1 METYYLTTAIDYAN
15 APPHIGHAYEKIA
28 ADIVARYN
36 RLAGRDVFFLTG
48 TDEHGAKIEQAATD
62 AGQSPQEFVDAVVQ
76 RFKLA
81 WEKLLIS
88 HDRFIRTT
96 DEDHVAVVQEIFRR
110 MRDKGDVYKG
120 TYKGLYCEGCEDYK
134 RERDLDDQG
143 NCPLHKRKPKEMHE
157 ENYFFRLTAYKE
169 PLRKWLSTEGNVLPD
184 GRRREVLNQLE
195 DEDFGDFSVSRPRAS
210 LAWGIPV
217 PDDDEHVIYVWIDAL
232 TNYITGVG
240 FQHDDALWNKYW
252 PANLHLI
259 GKDIVKFHCI
269 YWPAMLMAANVELPK
284 LVFGHGFITVEGQK
298 MSKTLGNVLD
308 PVAMV
313 DEWNADGNGA
323 DRIRYYLFAANTFD
337 QDGDFSRKDFYAT
350 VNSHLANGLGNLLN
364 RALTLIDKNCE
375 GKVPAGAVDPGALK
389 IAVDAQAAFV
399 KEMEAFEFAK
409 ALEAIKSI
417 TDEAN
422 RYINDQKPWSMF
434 KEGKNAEGAAV
445 LLTSAELVKR
455 AAVLLAPFTPGL
467 SQKVWDQLGFE
478 GDICRVKLT
487 DSVMVSPI
495 PTGQAVRN
503 QGPVFLR
510 LEDAAPAGKA

>member
-15 APPHIGHAYEKIA
+15 AAPHIGHAYEKIA
-28 ADIVARYN
+28 ADIVARYY

-62 AGQSPQEFVDAVVQ
+62 AGQSPKQFVDGMAE

-81 WEKLLIS
+81 WSKLLIS
-88 HDRFIRTT
+88 HNRFIRTT
-96 DEDHVAVVQEIFRR
+96 DEDHKQVVQEVFRR
-110 MRDKGDVYKG
+110 MRNKGDVYKG

-134 RERDLDDQG
+134 RERDLDAEG
-143 NCPLHKRKPKEMHE
+143 NCPLHKKKPKEMHE
-157 ENYFFRLTAYKE
+157 ENYFFRLTKYKE
-169 PLRKWLSTEGNVLPD
+169 PLREWLSTEGNVLPD

-195 DEDFGDFSVSRPRAS
+195 DEDFGDFSVSRPKKS

-240 FQHDDALWNKYW
+240 FQHDEAKWKRYW

-269 YWPAMLMAANVELPK
+269 YWPAILMAADVELPK

-308 PVAMV
+308 PVQLV
-313 DEWNADGNGA
+313 DDFGA

-337 QDGDFSRKDFYAT
+337 QDGDFSKADFIAT

-364 RALTLIDKNCE
+364 RTLSLIDKNCE
-375 GKVPAGAVDPGALK
+375 SKVPAAQ
-389 IAVDAQAAFV
+389 VDAAALQV
-399 KEMEAFEFAK
+399 AAEAQKTYVTMMESFEFAK
-409 ALEAIKSI
+409 ALEALRSI
-417 TDEAN
+417 CDTAN
-422 RYINDQKPWSMF
+422 RFINDSQPWALF
-434 KEGKNAEGAAV
+434 KEGKTSEGQAV
-445 LLTSAELVKR
+445 LLTSLELIKR
-455 AAVLLAPFTPGL
+455 ATVMFTPFIPEF
-467 SQKVWDQLGFE
+467 SQAIWHQLGF
-478 GDICRVKLT
+478 DHDVTKLKLS
-487 DSVMVSPI
+487 DSVVSDTI
-495 PTGQAVRN
+495 PAGQQVRN
-503 QGPVFLR
+503 EGPVIQR
-510 LEDAAPAGKA
+510 IEDPAAEKAKA